1 MELLLDT
8 VFATKNITQYA
19 EYINKIVI
27 EKFYPVFESKE
38 KLTGGFAIKY
48 DDRLYISQEA
58 MFDDVLPG
66 ELSTLLEADL

>member
-1 MELLLDT
+1 MDT
-8 VFATKNITQYA
+8 VFATKNITN
-19 EYINKIVI
+19 ILSISI
-27 EKFYPVFESKE
+27 RLLSKSFIRYLKARK

-58 MFDDVLPG
+58 MSDDVLPW